1 MIRADKCNI
10 CPIDHFFPT
19 CLQVTNL
26 VKGEFEDIL
35 ESFSQTL
42 KFRVQQFKRFDGG
55 WGSFDK
61 ETGTV
66 YTLGH

>member
-1 MIRADKCNI
+1 M
-10 CPIDHFFPT
+10 
-19 CLQVTNL
+19 

-35 ESFSQTL
+35 KSFSDSL
-42 KFRVQQFKRFDGG
+42 NFSVQQFKRVDGV
-55 WGSFDK
+55 WGAFDK